1 MASPADLSEAP
12 KLPDEFWSV
21 ATMRD
26 ALGSWHMGRVVAAYR
41 NHPYHPRPIPQDVV
55 GRWANM
61 TQPQISRMENGP
73 KIQDLDKLVHWAA
86 ILRIPER
93 LLWFRLPPIHDV
105 ARTDG
110 SAGFSEARAEHD
122 LPELDAAASRLEA
135 VTLARAGIVIGP
147 PPEDT
152 LTGAWHAALDG
163 YVALDNLLG
172 PGPLLSAVPRQAA
185 LIGGLIASRTGADRL
200 ALLETAAR
208 FAEFTGWL
216 YQDAGYTGMAMR
228 WTDRALGLAESTDD
242 RHLVSYIWMRKSNIG
257 SDAALPQLALRFAD
271 VSLGSAR
278 QLAPRIQA
286 VAYRQQAHAH
296 ALTKDADACAEMLDH
311 ARQLAEHGGEDGQIA
326 QYCTLGYV
334 EMEAAHCWLELGH
347 PDCAV
352 TALEDG
358 LRTWKPEFRRD
369 LGLALARLAVAHA
382 EAGAADEASEVAR
395 QAVMIF
401 RQTRSHRTRVQLDRA
416 VERLRATAA
425 VDAAEDLRHMLCPLR

>member
-1 MASPADLSEAP
+1 
-12 KLPDEFWSV
+12 
-21 ATMRD
+21 MRD
-26 ALGSWHMGRVVAAYR
+26 ALGYMGKVVAAYR
-41 NHPYHPRPIPQDVV
+41 NHSYHRRPIPQDVV
-55 GRWANM
+55 GRWAHM

-93 LLWFRLPPIHDV
+93 LLWFRLPPIDDV
-105 ARTDG
+105 AGT
-110 SAGFSEARAEHD
+110 EPNARASGDMAE
-122 LPELDAAASRLEA
+122 LAIPEPDAAGGRLEA

-147 PPEDT
+147 PPGDT

-185 LIGGLIASRTGADRL
+185 LICGLIASRTGADRA
-200 ALLETAAR
+200 ALIETAAR

-216 YQDAGYTGMAMR
+216 YQDAGHTGMAMR

-257 SDAALPQLALRFAD
+257 SDAAQPQLALRFAD

-296 ALTKDADACAEMLDH
+296 ALTNDADACAEMLDQ
-311 ARQLAEHGGEDGQIA
+311 ARQLAEHGGDDGQIA
-326 QYCTLGYV
+326 QYCT
-334 EMEAAHCWLELGH
+334 
-347 PDCAV
+347 
-352 TALEDG
+352 
-358 LRTWKPEFRRD
+358 
-369 LGLALARLAVAHA
+369 
-382 EAGAADEASEVAR
+382 
-395 QAVMIF
+395 
-401 RQTRSHRTRVQLDRA
+401 
-416 VERLRATAA
+416 
-425 VDAAEDLRHMLCPLR
+425 